1 VVDEFSQAVWKER
14 EGVLEPLIFE
24 MSTPGRVGHI
34 LPKPCEKVRSKVGDV
49 LGSVPEKLRRKE
61 PIGLPEV
68 SEPQLVRHYLH
79 LAQMNYAVDL
89 GFYPLGS
96 CTMKYNPKIN
106 EELAGIDR
114 VSRLHPYQDVSTV
127 QGALELLYRMEKML
141 AEISGMARVTL
152 QPSAGAHG
160 ELTGLCII
168 RKYHEERGESESRRE
183 IIVPDSAHGTN
194 PASAKMAGFSVV
206 TIPSSTDGCVD
217 LGALRAAVGERTAG
231 LMLTNPNT
239 LGIFEED
246 ILEIAD
252 IIHDNGGLLYYDGAN
267 LNGILNKVKPGDMGF
282 DMVHFNLHKTFST
295 PHGGGGPGAGPV
307 GVKEEL
313 VPYLPVPTVEY
324 DEKMGVY
331 YLDYDRPKSVG
342 KVKGFYGNFGVI
354 VKAYAYILSLGAEG
368 LNEVAEVSVLNANY
382 LAKKIEKIRG
392 FTLPY
397 APDKPRKHECV
408 ISAAQLKAD
417 TGVTA
422 LDVSKR
428 ILDFGVHAPVIY
440 FPQIVEEALMIE
452 PTETETKETLDRF
465 VSVMKRVSEEAYSS
479 PEKVL
484 NAPYNTSVGR
494 VDEVKAARK
503 PILSWKMYKKYKT

>member
-1 VVDEFSQAVWKER
+1 MTDGFNQAVWKEK
-14 EGVLEPLIFE
+14 EKVLVPLIFE
-24 MSTPGRVGHI
+24 ISVQGRVGHI
-34 LPKPCEKVRSKVGDV
+34 LPKPCEKVVREVGDV
-49 LGSVPEKLRRKE
+49 LKTIPEKIKRKT

-68 SEPQLVRHYLH
+68 PEPQLTRHYLH

-106 EELAGIDR
+106 EEIAKTDK
-114 VSRLHPYQDVSTV
+114 VSRLHPYQDISTV
-127 QGALELLYRMEKML
+127 QGALEVLYTLEKML

-160 ELTGLCII
+160 EFTGLCII
-168 RKYHEERGESESRRE
+168 RKHHEEKGELEFRRE

-194 PASAKMAGFSVV
+194 PASASMAGFDVV
-206 TIPSSTDGCVD
+206 TIPSSADGCVD
-217 LGALRAAVGERTAG
+217 LEALKTAVGKQTAG

-246 ILEIAD
+246 ILEISGTV
-252 IIHDNGGLLYYDGAN
+252 HDNGGLLYYDGAN
-267 LNGILNKVKPGDMGF
+267 LNGVLNKVRPGDMGF
-282 DMVHFNLHKTFST
+282 DIVHFNLHKTFST

-324 DEKMGVY
+324 SEEKDVY
-331 YLDYDRPKSVG
+331 YLEYNRPKSVG

-354 VKAYAYILSLGAEG
+354 VKAYSYILSLGAEG
-368 LNEVAEVSVLNANY
+368 LNEVAEVAVLNANY
-382 LAKKIEKIRG
+382 LAKKIGEILG
-392 FTLPY
+392 FSLPY
-397 APDKPRKHECV
+397 VSDKPRKHECV
-408 ISAAQLKAD
+408 ISAARLKAE

-422 LDVSKR
+422 LDVAKR
-428 ILDFGVHAPVIY
+428 MLDFGMHAPVVY

-465 VSVMKRVSEEAYSS
+465 ISVMQTISDEAYNS
-479 PEKVL
+479 PEKVHS
-484 NAPYNTSVGR
+484 APHNTSVRR
-494 VDEVKAARK
+494 VDEVKAARN
-503 PILSWKMYKKYKT
+503 PILSWKMYQKHRG

>member
-1 VVDEFSQAVWKER
+1 MTEVFNQAVWKEK
-14 EGVLEPLIFE
+14 EKVLEPLIFE
-24 MSTPGRVGHI
+24 IRVPGRVGHL
-34 LPKPCEKVRSKVGDV
+34 LPKPCERVTGEVGDV
-49 LGSVPEKLRRKE
+49 LKTIPEKIKRKT

-68 SEPQLVRHYLH
+68 SEPQLMRHYLH

-106 EELAGIDR
+106 EEIARMERI
-114 VSRLHPYQDVSTV
+114 SRLHPYQDFSTA
-127 QGALELLYRMEKML
+127 QGALELLYRLEKIL

-160 ELTGLCII
+160 EFTGLCII
-168 RKYHEERGESESRRE
+168 RKYHEEKGEVERRRE

-194 PASAKMAGFSVV
+194 PASASMAGFNVV

-217 LGALRAAVGERTAG
+217 LEGLRNAVGKQTAG

-239 LGIFEED
+239 LGVFEED
-246 ILEIAD
+246 ILTISE
-252 IIHDNGGLLYYDGAN
+252 IIHDAGGLLYYDGAN
-267 LNGILNKVKPGDMGF
+267 LNGVLNKVRPGDMGF
-282 DMVHFNLHKTFST
+282 DIVHFNLHKTFST

-307 GVKEEL
+307 GVKDKL

-324 DEKMGVY
+324 NEKSGLY
-331 YLDYDRPKSVG
+331 YLDYNRPKSVG
-342 KVKGFYGNFGVI
+342 KVKGFFGNFGVI
-354 VKAYAYILSLGAEG
+354 VKAYSYILSLGAEG
-368 LNEVAEVSVLNANY
+368 LNEVAEVAVLNANY
-382 LAKKIEKIRG
+382 LAKKIKEIRG
-392 FTLPY
+392 FSLPY
-397 APDKPRKHECV
+397 ASDKPRKHECV
-408 ISAAQLKAD
+408 ISAAQLKAE

-422 LDVSKR
+422 LNVAKR
-428 ILDFGVHAPVIY
+428 ILDFGIHAPVVY

-465 VSVMKRVSEEAYSS
+465 ISIMKRISDEAYNS
-479 PEKVL
+479 PERVL
-484 NAPYNTSVGR
+484 SAPHYTSVGR

-503 PILSWKMYKKYKT
+503 PILSWKMYQKEA

>member
-1 VVDEFSQAVWKER
+1 MTEAFNQAVWKEK
-14 EGVLEPLIFE
+14 EKALEPLIFE
-24 MSTPGRVGHI
+24 LSKPGRVGY
-34 LPKPCEKVRSKVGDV
+34 LPPKPCEKVKEEVGDV
-49 LGSVPEKLRRKE
+49 LKTIPEKIRRKT

-68 SEPQLVRHYLH
+68 SEPQLMRHYLH
-79 LAQMNYAVDL
+79 LAQMNYAIDL

-106 EELAGIDR
+106 EEIAKMDKI
-114 VSRLHPYQDVSTV
+114 SRLHPYQDVSTV
-127 QGALELLYRMEKML
+127 QGALKLLYHLEKML
-141 AEISGMARVTL
+141 AEISGMSRVSL

-160 ELTGLCII
+160 EFTGLCII
-168 RKYHEERGESESRRE
+168 RKYHEERGQLRSKRE

-194 PASAKMAGFSVV
+194 PASASMAGFDVV

-217 LGALRAAVGERTAG
+217 LEALRAAVGEQTAG

-239 LGIFEED
+239 LGVFEEN
-246 ILEIAD
+246 ILTIAD
-252 IIHDNGGLLYYDGAN
+252 IIHDAGGLLYYDGAN
-267 LNGILNKVKPGDMGF
+267 LNGVLNKVRPGDMGF
-282 DMVHFNLHKTFST
+282 DIVHFNLHKTFST

-307 GVKEEL
+307 GVKDNL

-324 DEKMGVY
+324 DEKRGLY
-331 YLDYDRPKSVG
+331 YLDYNRPKTVG
-342 KVKGFYGNFGVI
+342 KVKGFFGNFGVL
-354 VKAYAYILSLGAEG
+354 VKAYSYILSLGADG
-368 LNEVAEVSVLNANY
+368 LNEVAEVAVLNANY
-382 LAKKIEKIRG
+382 LAKKIKEIHG
-392 FTLPY
+392 FSLPY

-408 ISAAQLKAD
+408 ISATQLKSE

-422 LDVSKR
+422 LNVAKR
-428 ILDFGVHAPVIY
+428 ILDFGIHAPVIY

-465 VSVMKRVSEEAYSS
+465 ISVMRRISSEAYNS

-484 NAPYNTSVGR
+484 NAPHHTSVGK

-503 PILSWKMYKKYKT
+503 PILSWKMYQKEL